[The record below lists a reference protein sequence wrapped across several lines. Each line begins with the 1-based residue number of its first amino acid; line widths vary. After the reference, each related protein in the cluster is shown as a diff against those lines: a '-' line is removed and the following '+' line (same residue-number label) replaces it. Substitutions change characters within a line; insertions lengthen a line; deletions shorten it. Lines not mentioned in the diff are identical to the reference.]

1 MEYTC
6 RKFNRVDL
14 FIHGQKMTAER
25 LRNMEFEIYNLFFV
39 VVFHTG
45 SLV

>member
-1 MEYTC
+1 MDNFK
-6 RKFNRVDL
+6 KFNRVHL
-14 FIHGQKMTAER
+14 FNHGQKMTAER
-25 LRNMEFEIYNLFFV
+25 LRNMEFEMYILFFV